1 MVEEQVHRK
10 AVPERLAIDGR
21 QRKFNPLLP
30 GSVNC
35 LLQPEPGC
43 FPADIKQG
51 APAAGPECGQ
61 EPAQQIDVAG
71 IEQRYYPGDLFIR
84 RWPAP
89 APTTLFQRAQ
99 TNTGALGRYF
109 VCIWSDGDT
118 RIPLAA
124 F

>member
-1 MVEEQVHRK
+1 VHRK

-71 IEQRYYPGDLFIR
+71 IEQRYYPAICLSAD
-84 RWPAP
+84 
-89 APTTLFQRAQ
+89 
-99 TNTGALGRYF
+99 GR
-109 VCIWSDGDT
+109 
-118 RIPLAA
+118 PL
-124 F
+124 